1 MAKTIDTQMTK
12 LGQHALK
19 YAERGHPVFPL
30 YSIRDGR
37 CDCGDPDCGSPG
49 KHPRTMCGF
58 KDATSDRAQVR
69 DWWSQWPDANIG
81 IPTGE
86 ASGLLVLDVD
96 PRNGGAQ
103 SLLELLNQYG
113 QLPSTLT
120 QRTGSGGTHYIFRHR
135 SGVGCRTNCPGP
147 GLDIRGDGGY
157 FIAQPS
163 GHVSGGQYQLMT
175 VDPPA
180 TAPQWLIDLLKP
192 TPQKSSTP
200 KSINRISKGERDNK
214 LTSMAGSMVR
224 AGFSEGAVLKALE
237 IANRQQ
243 CVEPL
248 PDSQVIKIAS
258 SVSKYLSGSAPTK
271 AHAQPAFVSATDLM
285 AQAFTEPNY
294 AIPGLLPEGVTLL
307 AGKPKIGKSLLAMD
321 FVIAI
326 AAGRKALGDLPVEQ
340 GDALYLALEDNERR
354 LQKRLRDML
363 NGDSAPQGLTFTCQ
377 WPPMEQGGVN
387 LLHSWLQDHEKA
399 KLIVVDTLAKVRSPV
414 KQSSH
419 VYSEDYRALSGIKSL
434 ADEFGVAIIV
444 IHHERKAAAI
454 DPLDEVSG
462 TSGLTGA
469 ADTIWLLKRE
479 RKKVV
484 GSLFVTGR
492 DIEEDDRPLRFDDG
506 RWLVA
511 DPRASMSAERRAIMQ
526 VLEKANGPM
535 GPKALADATNL
546 KLGNVRTNLTR
557 MVQGGQ
563 VRKPGR
569 GLYAME

>member
-1 MAKTIDTQMTK
+1 
-12 LGQHALK
+12 
-19 YAERGHPVFPL
+19 
-30 YSIRDGR
+30 
-37 CDCGDPDCGSPG
+37 
-49 KHPRTMCGF
+49 
-58 KDATSDRAQVR
+58 
-69 DWWSQWPDANIG
+69 
-81 IPTGE
+81 
-86 ASGLLVLDVD
+86 LLVLDVD
-96 PRNGGAQ
+96 PRNGGDQ
-103 SLLELLNQYG
+103 SLSELLNRYG

-120 QRTGSGGTHYIFRHR
+120 QRTGSGGTHYIFRHQT
-135 SGVGCRTNCPGP
+135 GVGSRANCPGA
-147 GLDIRGDGGY
+147 GLDIKGDGGY

-163 GHVSGGQYQLMT
+163 RHASGGQYQLINA
-175 VDPPA
+175 DPPA
-180 TAPQWLIDLLKP
+180 DAPQWLIDLLLQSP
-192 TPQKSSTP
+192 RKSSTP
-200 KSINRISKGERDNK
+200 KGKNRISKGERDNK

-224 AGFSEGAVLKALE
+224 AGFSEDAVLKALE
-237 IANRQQ
+237 VVNQQQ

-248 PDSQVIKIAS
+248 PDSQLIKIAS
-258 SVSKYLSGSAPTK
+258 SVSKYSSGTAPTK
-271 AHAQPAFVSATDLM
+271 AHAQPVFVSATDLM

-321 FVIAI
+321 FVIAV
-326 AAGRKALGDLPVEQ
+326 AAGRNALDDLPVEQ

-363 NGDSAPQGLTFTCQ
+363 NGDSAPQGLTFTCF
-377 WPPMEQGGVN
+377 WPPMEQGGVDQ
-387 LLHSWLQDHEKA
+387 LRSWLEEHDKA

-444 IHHERKAAAI
+444 VHHERKASAI

-492 DIEEDDRPLRFDDG
+492 DIEEDDRPLRFEDG

-511 DPRASMSAERRAIMQ
+511 DPRASMSAERKA
-526 VLEKANGPM
+526 VLQALEGAGKPL
-535 GPKALADATNL
+535 GPKALADATGIKVESL
-546 KLGNVRTNLTR
+546 RTILTR